1 LDLKLK
7 PLVFLK
13 KICNFH
19 GVEVLYIDLLS
30 LKKF

>member
-1 LDLKLK
+1 LK

-13 KICNFH
+13 KICKFH
-19 GVEVLYIDLLS
+19 DVEVLYRDLLS